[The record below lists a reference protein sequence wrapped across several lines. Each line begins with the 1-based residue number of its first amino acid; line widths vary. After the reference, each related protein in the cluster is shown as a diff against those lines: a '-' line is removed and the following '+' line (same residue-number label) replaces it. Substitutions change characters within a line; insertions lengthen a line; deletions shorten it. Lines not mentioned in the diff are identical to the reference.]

1 MEDRSDPNARLHQ
14 VRSHKRG
21 EACVYSPASNDG
33 KCLICKEEHFDCNF
47 IAEPRCSTCYKSAEE
62 CPAYASKASYV
73 IGKLL
78 QLRKNDR
85 DGKSNVSPL
94 AARVYASAGNHR
106 PLKVIVFSEFRDI
119 YVSPWD
125 VYGSAYSLSSLTLC
139 NCQLCFSG
147 ILWQST
153 CQEIRSKFLNH
164 AITACIPLWASQV
177 SLHQAFLDTSSRPGH
192 MCCRFLI
199 WRYAITGTTQVH
211 SFTRLLCDAT
221 LKTRKCWSWL
231 VICYAHIFPRYVYL
245 CSSIYIFV
253 SSSCWFG

>member
-1 MEDRSDPNARLHQ
+1 MQEEKEKREQKHNFDRETNVSIRSQHDDVVDLNEIMEDRSDPNARLHQ

-62 CPAYASKASYV
+62 CPTYASKASYV

-125 VYGSAYSLSSLTLC
+125 VYGSAYSLSSL
-139 NCQLCFSG
+139 
-147 ILWQST
+147 
-153 CQEIRSKFLNH
+153 
-164 AITACIPLWASQV
+164 
-177 SLHQAFLDTSSRPGH
+177 
-192 MCCRFLI
+192 
-199 WRYAITGTTQVH
+199 
-211 SFTRLLCDAT
+211 
-221 LKTRKCWSWL
+221 
-231 VICYAHIFPRYVYL
+231 
-245 CSSIYIFV
+245 
-253 SSSCWFG
+253 